1 MTCPVASSLLRG
13 WFLWP
18 KLSWV
23 ARRIYLN
30 EVRPFTRDPA
40 MFRVLAVL
48 SMLSVGCGLVLTD
61 KTQPAVNAS
70 KDGTVALAAEE
81 TAAGDDENNKEELAQ
96 IAKQDK
102 EVIVESEADRKYFE
116 ETAKDEKEGAN
127 DDEEE
132 LPESSAEIAAE
143 EKVAAA
149 EETADSDEMM
159 DTAEDEANAADMGD
173 EAEAPKP
180 KSAPASPKAAPKTS
194 K

>member
-1 MTCPVASSLLRG
+1 
-13 WFLWP
+13 
-18 KLSWV
+18 
-23 ARRIYLN
+23 
-30 EVRPFTRDPA
+30 

-70 KDGTVALAAEE
+70 KDDAVALAAEE
-81 TAAGDDENNKEELAQ
+81 TEAGDDENNKEELAQ

-116 ETAKDEKEGAN
+116 ETAKDEKESAN

-143 EKVAAA
+143 EKIAAA

-159 DTAEDEANAADMGD
+159 DTAEDEANAADMGV
-173 EAEAPKP
+173 EAEAPKA
-180 KSAPASPKAAPKTS
+180 KSAPAAPKAAPKKS

>member
-1 MTCPVASSLLRG
+1 
-13 WFLWP
+13 
-18 KLSWV
+18 
-23 ARRIYLN
+23 
-30 EVRPFTRDPA
+30 

-70 KDGTVALAAEE
+70 KDDAVALAAEE
-81 TAAGDDENNKEELAQ
+81 TEAGDDENNKEELAQ

-102 EVIVESEADRKYFE
+102 EGNTLSEADEKQLQ
-116 ETAKDEKEGAN
+116 ETLKDEKEGAN
-127 DDEEE
+127 DEEN
-132 LPESSAEIAAE
+132 PEPTVETAAE

-159 DTAEDEANAADMGD
+159 DTAEDEANAADMGV
-173 EAEAPKP
+173 EAEAPKA
-180 KSAPASPKAAPKTS
+180 KSAPAAPKAAPKKS